1 VEVVSFY
8 SFDAQQ
14 LTWLAESMVSP
25 DGKTYLVE
33 VQYGIACEVEQLLK
47 EIIESADRHSRPDIF
62 RVSYTGVDILY
73 GDLTKSTRRQKRCM
87 DFMIGALTILL
98 LYLFYVQRTAKP
110 TSMRNKIKQSAVH
123 KNKSAILL
131 VVLLQ
136 IALLSLQRAL
146 RTRTS
151 ISFDALRP
159 SSSPSFQA
167 YKQLVAAGLGLGRIA
182 PYRIVFDGSN
192 KKIPMNTRAAFDIM
206 HIVVDELIAIDQGES
221 DGITHISTPDE
232 EVQALTD
239 SLMDAMGMSIKAK
252 AYWQDVSPTSNA
264 LELAN
269 EGKTQYQGISVLKNH
284 RIPFSLYD
292 TAKLCSMIEPH
303 CPIEV
308 LHLLALED
316 KLSTSQDGYSTII
329 TATLGM
335 DPFSEKGIQWLF
347 AARET
352 IRRLQRGRMLGGI
365 EVHLSGSVAVVVDSL
380 TSSS

>member
-1 VEVVSFY
+1 
-8 SFDAQQ
+8 
-14 LTWLAESMVSP
+14 
-25 DGKTYLVE
+25 
-33 VQYGIACEVEQLLK
+33 
-47 EIIESADRHSRPDIF
+47 
-62 RVSYTGVDILY
+62 
-73 GDLTKSTRRQKRCM
+73 
-87 DFMIGALTILL
+87 
-98 LYLFYVQRTAKP
+98 
-110 TSMRNKIKQSAVH
+110 
-123 KNKSAILL
+123 
-131 VVLLQ
+131 
-136 IALLSLQRAL
+136 
-146 RTRTS
+146 
-151 ISFDALRP
+151 
-159 SSSPSFQA
+159 
-167 YKQLVAAGLGLGRIA
+167 
-182 PYRIVFDGSN
+182 
-192 KKIPMNTRAAFDIM
+192 
-206 HIVVDELIAIDQGES
+206 
-221 DGITHISTPDE
+221 
-232 EVQALTD
+232 
-239 SLMDAMGMSIKAK
+239 MDAMGMSIKAK